1 VRAGDAAMMT
11 RSTKVRLILFVIVTL
26 VGVSYVSAEYIGLTK
41 GLIGAKG
48 CTVSAEF
55 PDSGGIFTNAEVTYR
70 GVTVGK
76 VGKLH
81 LIDNGVRVDLHLD
94 KCSHPK
100 VPASAVA
107 QVSDR
112 SVVGEQYVNLIPPN
126 GDGPYLSQGQVL
138 PMRRNKLPVAT
149 QVLLANLDDLV
160 NSVDLDKLQ
169 TTVSE
174 LGLAFNGRGIALGSL
189 LDSSNDLLTAAEQN
203 LPQTL
208 ALIRA
213 SSGVLQTQLDEGP
226 AFASFN
232 HSLNLLSAQFKAS
245 DTDIRSLLD
254 NGPSDLSVV
263 RSFIQNNKTD
273 LGILF
278 ANLASTGQLLVR
290 HLDGLEQILELYPA
304 LVAGGYTT
312 AQNNLGRLG
321 FVIDPNPN
329 NPPDCGDVQKGQ
341 EGYGGTRF
349 RPPSD
354 TSPQAPNTAARC
366 TAPVSSGTNV
376 RGSANIPGGDPIS
389 TAGGGKAYPR
399 VTTANTV
406 RVGDVGNSGAILGD
420 RSWIAILTDGLH

>member
-1 VRAGDAAMMT
+1 MLT
-11 RSTKVRLILFVIVTL
+11 RSTRVRLILFVIITL
-26 VGVSYVSAEYIGLTK
+26 VGVSYVSAKYVGITK
-41 GLIGAKG
+41 GIIGAKG
-48 CTVSAEF
+48 CTVSADF

-94 KCSHPK
+94 KCDQPK
-100 VPASAVA
+100 IPSSAIA

-126 GDGPYLSQGQVL
+126 GNGPYLSANQVI
-138 PMRRNKLPVAT
+138 PMSRNKLPVAT
-149 QVLLANLDDLV
+149 QVLLANLDSLV
-160 NSVDLDKLQ
+160 NSVPLDKLQ

-174 LGLAFNGRGIALGSL
+174 LGLAFNGRGIPLGSL
-189 LDSSNDLLTAAEQN
+189 LDSTNDLLMAAEQN
-203 LPQTL
+203 LPQTIS
-208 ALIRA
+208 LIRA

-254 NGPSDLSVV
+254 NGPSDLAVV
-263 RSFIQNNKTD
+263 RAFIHDNQTD

-290 HLDGLEQILELYPA
+290 HLDGLEQIFEFYPA

-312 AQNNLGRLG
+312 AQNNVGRLG

-329 NPPDCGDVQKGQ
+329 NPPDCGDVQKGG
-341 EGYGGTRF
+341 EGYGGTQF

-354 TSPQAPNTAARC
+354 TSPAAPNTAAHC

-376 RGSANIPGGDPIS
+376 RGSANVPGGDPIS
-389 TAGGGKAYPR
+389 TAGGGVAYPR

-406 RVGDVGNSGAILGD
+406 RVGDVNNAAAVLGD